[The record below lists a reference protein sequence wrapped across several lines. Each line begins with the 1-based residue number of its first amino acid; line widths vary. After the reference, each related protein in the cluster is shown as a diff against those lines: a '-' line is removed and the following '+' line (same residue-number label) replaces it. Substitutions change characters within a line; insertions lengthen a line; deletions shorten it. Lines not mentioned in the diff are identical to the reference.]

1 MESEKKWT
9 NDVCAVKCAKRGN
22 DVYKSRVERRFR
34 GICRLS
40 ENLIFFNPKDRNS
53 NRTTKALFLTLTYDT
68 KRSSY
73 SEAWKSIGVEFN
85 SFMANVRKE
94 FGKVSSCR
102 VFESFE
108 NGYPH
113 IHCILLFE
121 KEFSVFR
128 DRQGKFRIREKQVFA
143 EVWHSH
149 VDVRAV
155 DSLTCLAYL

>member
-85 SFMANVRKE
+85 SFMAKIRKE

-128 DRQGKFRIREKQVFA
+128 DRQGKLENPQ
-143 EVWHSH
+143 
-149 VDVRAV
+149 
-155 DSLTCLAYL
+155 L